1 MKRVL
6 MTLSVAMLAACGGEG
21 APGGDAKAKSDPAL
35 ETDPA
40 LLEAALEC
48 TDFTHP
54 EREPLLLVHGTF
66 TYGQEQWSWNY
77 VPYLTDLG
85 YDVCVVTYPDR
96 GFIDQ
101 QVSAEYVVHAVRSI
115 AARSGRKVDMVGHSQ
130 GGSMPRW
137 AIRWWPGLHDLIDDF
152 VMLAAPNH
160 GTSSRGSLAQA
171 GVQMPE
177 AFWQFSPESNF
188 NRALNSGDETPGAI
202 SYTSIYTL
210 FDELVQPQY
219 PEFTSGLDR
228 DRHNPKV
235 ANILIQDVC
244 PGRPVDHLSIGLA
257 DEMVAL
263 LVLDA
268 LSNAGPANVE
278 RAGGLDLCLATQI
291 VDPVLAAQKFQEL
304 GPSFFST
311 FPPDSHQ
318 ASEEPPLKPYARGR

>member
-1 MKRVL
+1 MRH
-6 MTLSVAMLAACGGEG
+6 LSIALLAAAGLVACGGG
-21 APGGDAKAKSDPAL
+21 ASSEDAKAKDDPVL

-48 TDFTHP
+48 SDFTHP
-54 EREPLLLVHGTF
+54 QHEPVLLVHGTF

-77 VPYLTDLG
+77 IPYLVALG

-101 QVSAEYVVHAVRSI
+101 QVSAEYVVHAVRRI
-115 AARSGRKVDMVGHSQ
+115 RELSGRKIDMVGHSQ

-137 AIRWWPGLHDLIDDF
+137 AVKWWPSLHDQIDDF

-171 GVQMPE
+171 GMQMPE
-177 AFWQFSPESNF
+177 AFWQFSPDSNF
-188 NRALNSGDETPGAI
+188 NRALNAGDETPGGI

-219 PEFTSGLDR
+219 PESTSGLDR
-228 DRHNPKV
+228 DRRNPRV
-235 ANILIQDVC
+235 ANILIQDIC

-268 LSNAGPANVE
+268 LSNPGPADVE

-291 VDPVLAAQKFQEL
+291 VDPATAGQRFIGL

-311 FPPDSHQ
+311 FPPDSRQ
-318 ASEEPPLKPYARGR
+318 ASEEPPLKPYAKGT